1 VTQWLFGYDVSMT
14 EQQPE
19 EDPTDSQ
26 AASEPDQTDD
36 SASSG
41 DSSDSG
47 GSDGSSSSS
56 SSSSSD
62 GSDGSGDSGG
72 SGGSAPEPGAI
83 SDEQLPEDLQPTEDN
98 PLARHPR
105 QTGDEDDRIGANV
118 EGGDADNPSASMG
131 YGSDDNESSGD
142 EDDESGGGAG

>member
-1 VTQWLFGYDVSMT
+1 LY
-14 EQQPE
+14 
-19 EDPTDSQ
+19 
-26 AASEPDQTDD
+26 AASNL
-36 SASSG
+36 SSEG
-41 DSSDSG
+41 LGMSSPS
-47 GSDGSSSSS
+47 SSSQPSSSSSS

-131 YGSDDNESSGD
+131 YGSDDNERSGD
-142 EDDESGGGAG
+142 EGEDNESGGGAG

>member
-1 VTQWLFGYDVSMT
+1 MT

-47 GSDGSSSSS
+47 
-56 SSSSSD
+56 

-142 EDDESGGGAG
+142 EDDESGGAAG